1 LMPTDSGT
9 LLPVGAHIAQTAPPT
24 RTEGHVTSSA
34 MSAALGRPI
43 ALAMLMRGATRTG
56 ERVRVHHLGKTMEAD
71 VVTAPFFDPKGLR
84 QHG

>member
-1 LMPTDSGT
+1 
-9 LLPVGAHIAQTAPPT
+9 
-24 RTEGHVTSSA
+24 